1 MTGRKAPIATGS
13 LNPQQEAPD
22 IEIAP
27 RARRHADRQITAQV
41 GFAKPRGPQTTLA

>member
-22 IEIAP
+22 IEIP
-27 RARRHADRQITAQV
+27 PSPERACQ
-41 GFAKPRGPQTTLA
+41 